1 MAADVVGGILLAGI
15 TLYAVLGGA
24 DFGGGLWDL
33 LAGTTARGRAPRAL
47 IDESITPVWE
57 ANHVWLVF
65 DLVIFWT
72 AFPHAFAAVMTTL
85 ALPLW
90 LALAGIV
97 LRGAGFAFRK
107 ELTRLPAQR
116 AAGATFAFSSLM
128 TPFFMGT
135 VVGAIATGAVPA
147 VASHASLA
155 AWTSPTALLAGCL
168 FVSACGY
175 LAAVYLVG
183 EAARRGDR
191 RLQAYFTYRAQAAAI
206 VAGALS
212 LATLAELHSSSPAL
226 YARLT
231 GRALP
236 LVITAGVCGLAVVA
250 LLAAARRGPGWP
262 SLTRVIA
269 ALGVAAVVWGWGVA
283 QYPVLL
289 PGTPVTLANA
299 GAPHATLVALIAV
312 FIAAALLVGPSF
324 AVLFSLQSRRLLGA
338 GEQGTL
344 SAAVAADHTGQ
355 PPAAHHHQRPSPD
368 QHRGPATRGAVLGT
382 IVIAAVIRRLRHR

>member
-1 MAADVVGGILLAGI
+1 MTAAGAVGGILLAGI

-33 LAGTTARGRAPRAL
+33 LAAPGPRHLAPRVL
-47 IDESITPVWE
+47 IDDSITPVWE

-90 LALAGIV
+90 LAAAGIV

-107 ELTRLPAQR
+107 EITHVRWR
-116 AAGATFAFSSLM
+116 RVTGVTFAFSSLV

-135 VVGAIATGAVPA
+135 VIGAIATGAIPA
-147 VASHASLA
+147 NGSHASLA
-155 AWTSPTALLAGCL
+155 AWTSATALLSGFL
-168 FVSACGY
+168 FVAACGY

-191 RLQAYFTYRAQAAAI
+191 PMRAYFTRRAQAAAI

-212 LATLAELHSSSPAL
+212 LAALAALHSSNPAL
-226 YARLT
+226 YDRLT

-236 LVITAGVCGLAVVA
+236 LVALAGICGLALVT
-250 LLAAARRGPGWP
+250 LLAAGRLTGVRG
-262 SLTRVIA
+262 IA
-269 ALGVAAVVWGWGVA
+269 ALGVAAVIWGWGVA

-289 PGTPVTLANA
+289 PGTAVTLSNA
-299 GAPHATLVALIAV
+299 GAPNNTLVAIVVL
-312 FIAAALLVGPSF
+312 FIV
-324 AVLFSLQSRRLLGA
+324 AVLLIGPAFILLYSLQSRRLLGTDQA
-338 GEQGTL
+338 AAL
-344 SAAVAADHTGQ
+344 PAAVPADPPQ
-355 PPAAHHHQRPSPD
+355 PRASHDDLKPQAS
-368 QHRGPATRGAVLGT
+368 
-382 IVIAAVIRRLRHR
+382 

>member
-1 MAADVVGGILLAGI
+1 VLAADTVGGILLAGI

-33 LAGTTARGRAPRAL
+33 LAGGDRRGQRPRAL

-72 AFPHAFAAVMTTL
+72 AFPHAFAAVMTVL

-107 ELTRLPAQR
+107 EITRLSWQR
-116 AAGATFAFSSLM
+116 AAGATFAFSSLV

-135 VVGAIATGAVPA
+135 VIGAIATGAVA
-147 VASHASLA
+147 VSASHASLA
-155 AWTSPTALLAGCL
+155 AWTSPTALLAGFL
-168 FVSACGY
+168 FVAACGY
-175 LAAVYLVG
+175 LAAVYLTV
-183 EAARRGDR
+183 EAERRGDEAMR
-191 RLQAYFTYRAQAAAI
+191 AYFTHRAQAAAI

-212 LATLAELHSSSPAL
+212 LGALAALHGANPAM
-226 YARLT
+226 YHRLT

-236 LVITAGVCGLAVVA
+236 LVILAAVCGLAVLV
-250 LLAAARRGPGWP
+250 LLTAGRTMG
-262 SLTRVIA
+262 TRVIA

-289 PGTPVTLANA
+289 PRTSVTLSNA
-299 GAPHATLVALIAV
+299 GAPNTTMVPLVILFIVAVLLI
-312 FIAAALLVGPSF
+312 GPSF
-324 AVLFSLQSRRLLGA
+324 VLLYTLQRRRLLQA
-338 GEQGTL
+338 GEPAT
-344 SAAVAADHTGQ
+344 SAAGIAARRAGPL
-355 PPAAHHHQRPSPD
+355 PPTASHS
-368 QHRGPATRGAVLGT
+368 GTRAVVLAL
-382 IVIAAVIRRLRHR
+382 IILSAVIRRRRQR